1 MRKLRIAVDIDD
13 VLAENAAGF
22 VKYSNEKW
30 GTNLTVDDYDEH
42 WGAIW
47 KVDSLEVER
56 RAQEYHNSSTMR
68 RYGHIGGAKEVL
80 ARLSERHHLLIAT
93 SSRMQMRADTVE
105 WLNEHFDGLFLD
117 EDIHF
122 AGIWDNIDDS
132 SITRTKRDIIE
143 SFGIDVLIDDQLKH
157 CLAAAAAGANSILFG
172 EYSWNKIDDPPRGV
186 VRCNSWAEVEREI
199 SRLESK
205 A

>member
-93 SSRMQMRADTVE
+93 SRRMQMRADTVE

-157 CLAAAAAGANSILFG
+157 CLAVAETGRRALLFG
-172 EYSWNKIDDPPRGV
+172 VYNWNRQTVLPAGV
-186 VRCNSWAEVEREI
+186 ERVVDWVEVE
-199 SRLESK
+199 K
-205 A
+205 AIERIAEHG